1 MKRSSYKFYKKHN
14 STRRSKYRKN
24 NRHTV
29 RKYKGGNE
37 YKITNSKNRTYTIRG
52 TITNI
57 NKYDKYDEKTA
68 KMLINTVISK
78 HHLANKALNFG
89 SLSLET
95 VLKNM
100 ILVEWAKYDKEN
112 KDKIP
117 INLLIRSANNV
128 CARESIN
135 DALNYIITF
144 IHDKKVRLEDD
155 LKSKYYNDYIPFMKE
170 MNMNKIP
177 INTLNTTSDID
188 TDPIRYIPSIKI
200 GRYINIATII
210 SIGWMHTNAEWF
222 QPNNWHTNK
231 VYPTEIKDTMKYRML
246 CGISNNKKGSM
257 PEPEAKAYGNKMIA
271 ELLGSDS
278 EYKKK

>member
-29 RKYKGGNE
+29 RKYKGGKF
-37 YKITNSKNRTYTIRG
+37 YMITDNKKRTYKFKG

-78 HHLANKALNFG
+78 HHLTNKALNFG

-95 VLKNM
+95 ILKNM
-100 ILVEWAKYDKEN
+100 ILVEWANYDKEN

-278 EYKKK
+278 EYKK